1 MKNHPESR
9 LLTNAGRGLL
19 DRRLF
24 LADTSSTLSAI
35 ALAGLLADQDLLAKE

>member
-19 DRRLF
+19 DRRRF
-24 LADTSSTLSAI
+24 LAD
-35 ALAGLLADQDLLAKE
+35 